1 MADDPLT
8 DLGGLAERL
17 GEGCAA
23 RGLHVATVESCT
35 GGLVGHAITEVPGS
49 SGYFLGGFVT
59 YSDELKRQSVGV
71 PGRRPRGPRRRQR
84 PGRDGDGDRRPRANR
99 ARTSRSR

>member
-1 MADDPLT
+1 GHRLHPQRHVARRPRTLGRSRDMAVRATQAARKDPAAVAVADDPLT
-8 DLGGLAERL
+8 DLGGLAVRL

-49 SGYFLGGFVT
+49 SAWFVGGFVT
-59 YSDELKRQSVGV
+59 YSNEL
-71 PGRRPRGPRRRQR
+71 
-84 PGRDGDGDRRPRANR
+84 
-99 ARTSRSR
+99 